1 MRRRNLVEAVT
12 AGLGAAAIPYV
23 SLEGGSFTLLD
34 SSGNEKP
41 IETKYFDCVII
52 DSQIPAEGESAI
64 QRVFWGERGTD
75 GVVRPADGYAGRSGV
90 SKPPLCFSDN
100 GVGASVQA
108 QDPQST
114 NCTVCQWKQFNFVS
128 KVDPTKRSTACRPV
142 KKLAVLPMEAV
153 EWDTQKNPTVFDPI
167 HEAAFL
173 IRIPVMSHDNLA
185 AYGRKFKGQDFD
197 ITQVIT
203 RVSFVHGSVGLLD
216 FNAIA
221 RVDDENDALIDKI
234 CDSHTTDVLVGRGDK
249 PIQQL
254 LAPPKEEARPLPPLP
269 PPSAA
274 APQAQPA
281 APAAPFATAPA
292 TATASPSK
300 RTRKPKAEAA
310 PAQAGPFAP
319 AQDGSIPPFLQRSPA
334 QGAASQTGIAANPP
348 APPTELN
355 EALNRLFK

>member
-52 DSQIPAEGESAI
+52 DSQVPAEGESAI

-108 QDPQST
+108 QDPQSA

-153 EWDTQKNPTVFDPI
+153 EWDAKKNPTVFDPI

-249 PIQQL
+249 PIQQM
-254 LAPPKEEARPLPPLP
+254 LAPPKEEAKPLP
-269 PPSAA
+269 PPPPSGQ
-274 APQAQPA
+274 APQAQ
-281 APAAPFATAPA
+281 AAPFAEQAQPKQT
-292 TATASPSK
+292 
-300 RTRKPKAEAA
+300 RTRKPKTEAA
-310 PAQAGPFAP
+310 PAGPFAP
-319 AQDGSIPPFLQRSPA
+319 AQDGSIPPFLQRQAP
-334 QGAASQTGIAANPP
+334 SQTGIAANPP
-348 APPTELN
+348 APPAELN
-355 EALNRLFK
+355 EAINRLFK